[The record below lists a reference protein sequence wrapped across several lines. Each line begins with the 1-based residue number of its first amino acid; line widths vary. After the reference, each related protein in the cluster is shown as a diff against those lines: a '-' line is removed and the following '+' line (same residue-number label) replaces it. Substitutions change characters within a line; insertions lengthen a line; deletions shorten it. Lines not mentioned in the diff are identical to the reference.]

1 MVSREVQMKHILF
14 TTTILALLAPV
25 SGLADQITLI
35 DEAQFAWETTP
46 EGVAFAALQGD
57 RFQESYQAMVRLPAG
72 TVSPP
77 HVKSA
82 NMYGVMLQGE
92 MIHYAGDE
100 DPDTAQKIGP
110 GSFYKVPG
118 GLAHI
123 SACISAE
130 PCVTYLYQDVAF
142 DFVPVQ

>member
-1 MVSREVQMKHILF
+1 MKHILF
-14 TTTILALLAPV
+14 TATIFALLAPV
-25 SGLADQITLI
+25 SALAGQITLI
-35 DEAQFAWETTP
+35 EGTEFAWETTP
-46 EGVAFAALQGD
+46 QGVAFAALQGD
-57 RFQESYQAMVRLPAG
+57 RFQESYQAMVKLPAG

-92 MIHYAGDE
+92 MIHYASDE
-100 DPDTAQKIGP
+100 DPATARKIGP
-110 GSFYKVPG
+110 GSFYKVPS